1 MADHVTMTRPSRR
14 HLWRNIVGAYL
25 RAVRRRRG
33 ETLTEVGARAGVSP
47 QYLSEIERGRKE
59 PSSEVLAAVVDAL
72 GLTLSDVT
80 RGVTLALE
88 SGTDRRL
95 VKLASE
101 ARHERADRHAG
112 TTVRPHG
119 DVLLLAA

>member
-1 MADHVTMTRPSRR
+1 MADLVTMTRPSRR
-14 HLWRNIVGAYL
+14 YLWRNIVGAYL
-25 RAVRRRRG
+25 RAARRRRG
-33 ETLTEVGARAGVSP
+33 ETLGEVGARAGVSP

-72 GLTLSDVT
+72 GLTLLDVT

-88 SGTDRRL
+88 SGADRRL
-95 VKLASE
+95 VKLPSGVP
-101 ARHERADRHAG
+101 HERADRHVS
-112 TTVRPHG
+112 TTVRPRG